1 MCVIN
6 PTEALYISITRT
18 LVITM
23 AITRQKKETVVKKLK
38 DIVTNAKT
46 IVFVHFSNVSGEEY
60 ENIRTVCEQENVGYM
75 VAKKTLIKKAFEG
88 NTVAGEMPALEGEI
102 AVVYGED
109 ITAPARVIN
118 EQGKKHEGK
127 LQLVGGVF
135 DNEFVSQQKIQEIAD
150 IPSTETLYAQFLTV
164 IRAPVISFASV
175 IKEIAD
181 KKA

>member
-118 EQGKKHEGK
+118 EQAKNTKESYSLSVEYLIMNLFLNRRYKK
-127 LQLVGGVF
+127 LQT
-135 DNEFVSQQKIQEIAD
+135 SRQQRH
-150 IPSTETLYAQFLTV
+150 STHNSLQL
-164 IRAPVISFASV
+164 FAHQ
-175 IKEIAD
+175 
-181 KKA
+181 